1 MKYLVT
7 DDSKLARMTLIKSL
21 ASFIDN
27 DEILQATNGKEA
39 LVIINEHKP
48 DIIFLDLTM
57 PEMDGY
63 EAIPKILEINP
74 QTKIVVVSADIQTK
88 AKKMVM
94 DLGAKL
100 HVQKPINIQTM
111 QEILESLG

>member
-21 ASFIDN
+21 INFTDN
-27 DEILQATNGKEA
+27 DKILEATNGKEA
-39 LVIINEHKP
+39 LGIINEHKP
-48 DIIFLDLTM
+48 NIIFLDLTM

-63 EAIPKILEINP
+63 EAIPKILEIDP
-74 QTKIVVVSADIQTK
+74 SIKIVVVSADIQAK
-88 AKKMVM
+88 AKSMVM

-100 HVQKPINIQTM
+100 HVQKPINTQTM
-111 QEILESLG
+111 QEILKSLG